1 MSKVFGDCPF
11 LHICEC
17 CGKRA
22 VLTAKEAFDQG
33 WDYPGEGGLFPEA
46 AFGIV
51 GPRTCGECPITE
63 TLWFSLV
70 TKKSKV
76 DELSNRHK
84 ETLYRIFQEPDIYI
98 LGNKEDTQDGLG
110 CIHEN

>member
-1 MSKVFGDCPF
+1 MSKVFGNRPF

-17 CGKRA
+17 CGKREI
-22 VLTAKEAFDQG
+22 LTAKEAFDQG
-33 WDYPGEGGLFPEA
+33 WDYPGEGGLFPES

-76 DELSNRHK
+76 DELSDRHR
-84 ETLYRIFQEPDIYI
+84 ETLRRIQQEPMIYF
-98 LGNKEDTQDGLG
+98 LNGTKE
-110 CIHEN
+110 